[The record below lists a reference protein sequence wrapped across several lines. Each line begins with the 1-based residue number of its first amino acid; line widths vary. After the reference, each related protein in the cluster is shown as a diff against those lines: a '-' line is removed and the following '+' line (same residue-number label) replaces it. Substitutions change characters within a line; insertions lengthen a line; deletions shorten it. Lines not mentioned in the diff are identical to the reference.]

1 MDDAT
6 LKYLIN
12 KRVSYEKPKHTFDIS
27 YKDSVLEL
35 TTRLMSERMT
45 GDIQDAFDLYISECI
60 AFLSRKEVVPI
71 DVPSL
76 ECDKLMHPKKINICK
91 IYDTRGLRAVKNG

>member
-6 LKYLIN
+6 LKHLIN
-12 KRVSYEKPKHTFDIS
+12 HRVSYIKPTHTFQMEYREKI
-27 YKDSVLEL
+27 LEL

-45 GDIQDAFDLYISECI
+45 GDLQDAFDNYISECMNH
-60 AFLSRKEVVPI
+60 LNRKEVV
-71 DVPSL
+71 VPEIPYL